1 MKRFITILF
10 CATLFSSGSS
20 QITENPISIFDR
32 IRNVPS
38 PTAASLGQY
47 VDIPVSL
54 YAGLPEIS
62 IPIYEIDLGNYKL
75 PVS

>member
-54 YAGLPEIS
+54 YGGTARNLYSYLRNRFG
-62 IPIYEIDLGNYKL
+62 KL
-75 PVS
+75 